1 MNSISFSSPTSNRVD
16 AYDVRVLQSD
26 SVCLVM
32 AYYVQILGVTRL
44 RCTRYTGVLGTRG
57 DIYGRCGYFDMGCIE
72 GWLSAI
78 RPLLIVG
85 VGHPLPFLPPLCQVA
100 SLKEALSWSQ
110 AIIVLRFW
118 ILASLILFLHFRRL
132 CCPFFFLFLSSTVYT
147 ISIKSS
153 HLPGSLPGITLLS
166 SIFII
171 HLSFGVHHNWGSW

>member
-44 RCTRYTGVLGTRG
+44 RCTRSTGVLGTRG

-78 RPLLIVG
+78 RPLLIVWG
-85 VGHPLPFLPPLCQVA
+85 WPSSTLSAPPLSGGISEGSSFLESGYHCLEVLDSCLFDSVPTLSSALLPFLFPI
-100 SLKEALSWSQ
+100 SL
-110 AIIVLRFW
+110 
-118 ILASLILFLHFRRL
+118 LH
-132 CCPFFFLFLSSTVYT
+132 S
-147 ISIKSS
+147 
-153 HLPGSLPGITLLS
+153 
-166 SIFII
+166 
-171 HLSFGVHHNWGSW
+171 VHHIY